1 MQACKGRAHVGF
13 EHLQA
18 WRLSG
23 QPVLAFD
30 HPHIQ
35 KSIFLHI
42 KKIVLC
48 LKYFLVLKLIINL
61 QILDL
66 SAHKLQVIICFFS
79 A

>member
-1 MQACKGRAHVGF
+1 MQACKGCAHVGF

-42 KKIVLC
+42 KKNSIVFEVFSC
-48 LKYFLVLKLIINL
+48 VEAY
-61 QILDL
+61 
-66 SAHKLQVIICFFS
+66 HKLTDP
-79 A
+79 